1 MESVSDTFFV
11 IIPELKMKKCLFLIC
26 CLFLIIVDCSKKP
39 DTAPVPPMPTPKTA
53 EPKKIPFNPGPDS
66 LITVS
71 QMKVWLSCNP
81 RLDSLSYLY
90 KDSFQVKDAEARLHY
105 QINFIKAQD
114 IICLQQGL
122 LGGYEQYSWI
132 HKNCGNP
139 KNKPVLDSLELKS
152 F

>member
-1 MESVSDTFFV
+1 
-11 IIPELKMKKCLFLIC
+11 MKKSLFLIC
-26 CLFLIIVDCSKKP
+26 CVFLVAVDCSKKS
-39 DTAPVPPMPTPKTA
+39 DTAPVPVPAPKTA
-53 EPKKIPFNPGPDS
+53 ELNKIPFNPGPDS

-90 KDSFQVKDAEARLHY
+90 KDSFQVKDPEARLRY

-114 IICLQQGL
+114 HICLQQGL
-122 LGGYEQYSWI
+122 AGGYEQYSWI